1 MSKNSAL
8 QLAKSL
14 LSLLSS
20 SSTPLER
27 IFDVATHKVVRK
39 SSEQSLDT
47 RSREFRIDT
56 QLGVS
61 VLEHLTPRLRQG
73 LDRLLERLVFWC
85 RLGD

>member
-20 SSTPLER
+20 SSSPLER
-27 IFDVATHKVVRK
+27 IADVATLKVVRK
-39 SSEQSLDT
+39 SSEQSLDA

-56 QLGVS
+56 QLGAS

-73 LDRLLERLVFWC
+73 LDRLLKGLVLWC